1 MTACPHYDHQYEA
14 FRFQVLLP
22 MTLRRFQ
29 LNAELAPNFLSISI
43 FRTDIGVTHF
53 IPFNFRYKILAFG
66 KVGTSTS
73 PSHCV
78 NPRRDQNVNAS
89 LTLHQY
95 LLSLIL
101 TLVSYQLTKILLL
114 HQSFVVAFHLIC

>member
-1 MTACPHYDHQYEA
+1 M
-14 FRFQVLLP
+14 LNWLP
-22 MTLRRFQ
+22 IFF
-29 LNAELAPNFLSISI
+29 PISI
-43 FRTDIGVTHF
+43 LERILGLRISSHSIFVT
-53 IPFNFRYKILAFG
+53 KILAFG

-73 PSHCV
+73 LPTALT
-78 NPRRDQNVNAS
+78 PRDQNVNAS

-114 HQSFVVAFHLIC
+114 HQSFVAAI